1 MSRDF
6 REVDRETAWLLPPSV
21 QDWLPE
27 DHLARFVVE
36 IVDSLDLGRLTSA
49 YGHGGKRAY
58 HPGMLLA
65 LLFYGYATGV
75 FSSRKLEQA
84 TWDSV
89 AFRYVAANSHPDH
102 DTIAAFRKR
111 FVGELGDLFV
121 QILMIARSMGFL
133 KLGAVSLDGTKV
145 QANASRHKALSW
157 EYANR
162 LETQLQAEVEQ
173 LMAMAEAA
181 DAEAAGE
188 VDVPGE
194 LKRREDRLAAI
205 RAAKA
210 EMEARA
216 AARHAEEE
224 KIWREKMAARAAR
237 EEQTGRRSGGKP
249 PSRPQPGPG
258 AKDQVNLTD
267 PESRIMKTA
276 DGFEQAYNAQAVVD
290 NGSHLIV
297 AAHVSNAVND
307 KRQIA
312 PALEHLEATAPAV
325 GMPGAVLADT
335 GYHSAANLA
344 LCEDHDLVPFIAE
357 GRQAHNQPLATRLAE
372 PPALPSGADAV
383 ARARHRMTTREGKA
397 IYARRKATVET
408 IFGIIKEVM
417 GFRRFH
423 LRGLHAAGGEWTLV
437 SLAWNLKRM
446 HALAAST

>member
-1 MSRDF
+1 
-6 REVDRETAWLLPPSV
+6 
-21 QDWLPE
+21 
-27 DHLARFVVE
+27 
-36 IVDSLDLGRLTSA
+36 
-49 YGHGGKRAY
+49 
-58 HPGMLLA
+58 
-65 LLFYGYATGV
+65 
-75 FSSRKLEQA
+75 
-84 TWDSV
+84 
-89 AFRYVAANSHPDH
+89 
-102 DTIAAFRKR
+102 
-111 FVGELGDLFV
+111 
-121 QILMIARSMGFL
+121 
-133 KLGAVSLDGTKV
+133 
-145 QANASRHKALSW
+145 
-157 EYANR
+157 
-162 LETQLQAEVEQ
+162 
-173 LMAMAEAA
+173 
-181 DAEAAGE
+181 
-188 VDVPGE
+188 
-194 LKRREDRLAAI
+194 
-205 RAAKA
+205 
-210 EMEARA
+210 
-216 AARHAEEE
+216 
-224 KIWREKMAARAAR
+224 MAARAAR
-237 EEQTGRRSGGKP
+237 EERTGRRSGGKP
-249 PSRPQPGPG
+249 PSPPRPGPG

-267 PESRIMKTA
+267 PWSRIMKTA

-297 AAHVSNAVND
+297 AAHVSDAVND
-307 KRQIA
+307 KQQIA

-383 ARARHRMTTREGKA
+383 ARARHRMATREGKA